1 MESPICSH
9 TVGPPK
15 LESFAMSQVNNISQ
29 TTPVQKIVANPIQK
43 EIPATAAPVSASD
56 RLELSGASHL
66 LAALKSNDV
75 RTDKIATIRQQL
87 QDGTYDPTGKKLDVA
102 ADKLL
107 DELTQS

>member
-1 MESPICSH
+1 
-9 TVGPPK
+9 
-15 LESFAMSQVNNISQ
+15 MSQVNNVSQ
-29 TTPVQKIVANPIQK
+29 NTPIQKIVANPIQK
-43 EIPATAAPVSASD
+43 QIAPDATPPRASD

-87 QDGTYDPTGKKLDVA
+87 QDGTYDPSGKKLDAA